1 MNIFQAV
8 ILGIVQGLTEFLPVS
23 SSGHLVLF
31 QHLFG
36 FTEAEL
42 LFDVILHLGTLVA
55 VFIFFR
61 QDIYAMILSILRYCK
76 MVFKTGSFSPAGEDQ
91 NLKLALLIIISSIP
105 TAIIGLLFKKIADQL
120 FSSVL
125 IAGSMLILTGII
137 LFFTR
142 FVKSSQKGISLF
154 STKDAFI
161 IGISQG
167 LAVMPGLS
175 RSGTTIATGLF
186 LGLKHETAARYS
198 FLLSIPAILG
208 ASLLEFADIAG
219 NTPVPVKAYMA
230 GAFVACVSGY
240 FALRFLFYI
249 VKKGR
254 LHYFSPYCIAIG
266 IFSLIIGLY

>member
-1 MNIFQAV
+1 MLQAIV
-8 ILGIVQGLTEFLPVS
+8 LGVVQGFTEFLPVS

-36 FTEAEL
+36 LKEAEL
-42 LFDVILHLGTLVA
+42 LFDISVHLGTLVA

-61 QDIYAMILSILRYCK
+61 RDIYAIILSVLNYCK
-76 MVFKTGSFSPAGEDQ
+76 SVFKTGSFSPANKDSD
-91 NLKLALLIIISSIP
+91 LKFALLIIIGSVP
-105 TAIIGLLFKKIADQL
+105 TAVIGLLFRKIADQL

-125 IAGSMLILTGII
+125 ISGSMLILTGVI

-142 FVKSSQKGISLF
+142 FVKNSDKGISLF
-154 STKDAFI
+154 SVKDAFI

-186 LGLKHETAARYS
+186 LGLNHETAARYS

-208 ASLLEFADIAG
+208 ATLLSFGDFAGSQIIAA
-219 NTPVPVKAYMA
+219 KIYMT
-230 GAFVACVSGY
+230 GAFVSGLTGY
-240 FALRFLFYI
+240 LALNILFYI

-254 LHYFSPYCIAIG
+254 LHYFSPYC
-266 IFSLIIGLY
+266 LIIGIIGIITGL

>member
-1 MNIFQAV
+1 MNILQAL

-31 QHLFG
+31 QHIFG
-36 FTEAEL
+36 LKESEL
-42 LFDVILHLGTLVA
+42 VFDICLHLGTLVA

-61 QDIYAMILSILRYCK
+61 KDIYALIVSILRYCR
-76 MVFKTGSFSPAGEDQ
+76 MVFKKGSFSPDDKDSDF
-91 NLKLALLIIISSIP
+91 KLALLIVAGSVP
-105 TAIIGLLFKKIADQL
+105 TAFIGLLFHKIAKQL

-125 IAGSMLILTGII
+125 ISGSMLITTGII

-142 FVKSSQKGISLF
+142 YVKSPPKEVSLF
-154 STKDAFI
+154 SFKDSLI

-186 LGLKHETAARYS
+186 LGLNHETAAKYS

-208 ASLLEFADIAG
+208 ASLLSFMDLSK
-219 NTPVPVKAYMA
+219 NTLIPLKTYLI
-230 GAFVACVSGY
+230 GAFAACITGY
-240 FALRFLFYI
+240 FALRLLFYI

-254 LHYFSPYCIAIG
+254 LHYFSPYCLIVG
-266 IFSLIIGLY
+266 IVSILIGL

>member
-1 MNIFQAV
+1 MNILQAI

-23 SSGHLVLF
+23 SSGHLMLF

-36 FTEAEL
+36 LTEAEL

-61 QDIYAMILSILRYCK
+61 QDIYAIIVSVIRYCRK
-76 MVFKTGSFSPAGEDQ
+76 ALTTGSFSPASEDPD
-91 NLKLALLIIISSIP
+91 LKLALLIIIGSIP
-105 TAIIGLLFKKIADQL
+105 TAIIGLLFHKIADRL
-120 FSSVL
+120 FSSLL
-125 IAGSMLILTGII
+125 ISGSMLIATGII

-142 FVKSSQKGISLF
+142 FVKRSAKEVSLF
-154 STKDAFI
+154 SIKDSLI

-186 LGLKHETAARYS
+186 LGLNHETAAKYS

-208 ASLLEFADIAG
+208 ASLLSFGDLAG
-219 NTPVPVKAYMA
+219 NTHIPLTAYLA
-230 GAFVACVSGY
+230 GALVACITGY
-240 FALRFLFYI
+240 LALNFLFYI
-249 VKKGR
+249 VRRGR

>member
-1 MNIFQAV
+1 MNFFQAI

-61 QDIYAMILSILRYCK
+61 QDISAMILSVLRYCK
-76 MVFKTGSFSPAGEDQ
+76 MVFKTGSFSPPNEDSDFR
-91 NLKLALLIIISSIP
+91 LALLIIIGSIP
-105 TAIIGLLFKKIADQL
+105 TAIIGLLFRKIADQL

-125 IAGSMLILTGII
+125 ISGSMLILTGII

-142 FVKSSQKGISLF
+142 FVKSSTKDVSLF
-154 STKDAFI
+154 SIKDSLI

-175 RSGTTIATGLF
+175 RSGTTMATGLF
-186 LGLKHETAARYS
+186 LGLNHVTAARYS

-208 ASLLEFADIAG
+208 ASLLSFRNLAG
-219 NTPVPVKAYMA
+219 NTHISLTAYLA
-230 GAFVACVSGY
+230 GALVACITGY
-240 FALRFLFYI
+240 LALNFLFYI
-249 VKKGR
+249 VRRGR

>member
-1 MNIFQAV
+1 MNIFQAI
-8 ILGIVQGLTEFLPVS
+8 ILGIIQGLTEFLPVS

-36 FTEAEL
+36 LKEAEL
-42 LFDVILHLGTLVA
+42 FFDISVHIGTLVA

-61 QDIYAMILSILRYCK
+61 KDIYAIILSVLSYCK
-76 MVFKTGSFSPAGEDQ
+76 MVFITGSFSPANDDSD
-91 NLKLALLIIISSIP
+91 LRLALLIIIGSIP
-105 TAIIGLLFKKIADQL
+105 TAIIGLLFHKIADQL

-142 FVKSSQKGISLF
+142 FVRSPDKGISHF
-154 STKDAFI
+154 SAKDALV

-167 LAVMPGLS
+167 LAIMPGLS

-186 LGLKHETAARYS
+186 LGLNHEIAARYS

-208 ASLLEFADIAG
+208 ASLLSFGDLSGSA
-219 NTPVPVKAYMA
+219 TVSVKTAVT
-230 GAFVACVSGY
+230 GAVASCIVGY
-240 FALRFLFYI
+240 FALNFLFYI
-249 VKKGR
+249 VRRGR